1 MNDITDV
8 IGGAFWWLITI
19 ACIVFVVALIGA
31 VAGYQPAK
39 DFLSSGNPG
48 GGCYS
53 TSRFGAC
60 D

>member
-1 MNDITDV
+1 MNIVDV
-8 IGGAFWWLITI
+8 IGGAFGWLITI
-19 ACIVFVVALIGA
+19 VSIVFVVAMIGA

-39 DFLSSGNPG
+39 DFLGSGGP

-53 TSRFGAC
+53 TSRLTAC